1 MVKNFYKFIDQC
13 QISKNKNIIKFLS
26 LGKLPL
32 VNTMSNKDLNNPELF
47 APLDLYYCP
56 ISKLVQLGVIIDQ
69 KLLFPKSYPY
79 TSSTTKILRDNFR
92 DLRIEI
98 ESNNL
103 IKKNDL
109 VIDIGSNDGNLLSN
123 FKENYKVLGVTP
135 ELIGK
140 IAIKNGIPTII
151 DYFNSDVAKTILRK
165 YGKAKIITATNVFA
179 HIDKIDYILKNIKK
193 ILSKD
198 GCFISESHYLM
209 PLIINNQYDTV
220 YHEHLRYYS
229 LTSLNFLFQK
239 HGLEIFNAK
248 KINTHGGSIRVY
260 ASLKNS
266 KKINPIIKKIY
277 KEERIINIKYLKKF
291 QSKVVLSKLK
301 LLSILYPLKNNKK
314 KIAGI
319 SAPSRATTLINYCGL
334 DSNIIEVIFEI
345 KGSKKIGLNIP
356 GTNIPVVEEKLSE
369 IRKYDYLILFSWH
382 IKDQL
387 IKIFRHKG
395 YKGKFITPLPNPKI
409 L

>member
-1 MVKNFYKFIDQC
+1 MAKNFYKFIDQC

-32 VNTMSNKDLNNPELF
+32 VNTLSNKDLNNPELF

-56 ISKLVQLGVIIDQ
+56 ISKLVQLGIIIDQ

-79 TSSTTKILRDNFR
+79 TSSTTQILRDNFK

-98 ESNNL
+98 ERNKL

-123 FKENYKVLGVTP
+123 FMKNYKVLGITP

-140 IAIKNGIPTII
+140 LAIKKGIPTIL
-151 DYFNSDVAKTILRK
+151 DYFNSDVAKTILKK

-209 PLIINNQYDTV
+209 PLLINNQYDTV

-248 KINTHGGSIRVY
+248 KIGTHGGSIRVY
-260 ASLKNS
+260 ASVKNS
-266 KKINPIIKKIY
+266 KKINPIINKIY
-277 KEERIINIKYLKKF
+277 KEEKIINIQYLKKF

-301 LLSILYPLKNNKK
+301 LLSILYSLKNKK
-314 KIAGI
+314 NKIAGI
-319 SAPSRATTLINYCGL
+319 GAPSRATTLINYCAL
-334 DSNIIEVIFEI
+334 DANIIEVIFEI

-356 GTNIPVVEEKLSE
+356 GTNIPVIEEKFSE
-369 IRKYDYLILFSWH
+369 IRKFDFLVLFSWH

-387 IKIFRHKG
+387 IKIFKNKG
-395 YKGKFITPLPNPKI
+395 YKGKFIIPLPYPKI